1 MVLRFL
7 SHLNVIKM
15 AWKKTRALNVQ
26 ELVGFQLDLRESVH
40 AFKGSIFEVL
50 YVTVRERQ
58 SCNKSEMAEGS
69 TPGKDRKVDVSFMIT
84 CYHKKVDMD
93 VCRRS
98 CRMKTMLQSTNEIET
113 GYPD

>member
-1 MVLRFL
+1 
-7 SHLNVIKM
+7 M

-69 TPGKDRKVDVSFMIT
+69 APGKDRKVDVSFMIT

-98 CRMKTMLQSTNEIET
+98 CVGLCRMKTTLQSTTYVNCNEIGT